1 MAFLNGSVSYARF
14 RVNGGGPK
22 RLDDHLLDKL
32 REHRIGS
39 DQILH
44 SDLEESG
51 WIGGRHLLDIE
62 FELEKNVLLDCLH
75 FGLRIDAHKPPPDL
89 IRAYE
94 QQELDVLLRQSEG
107 SGARPKFS
115 RIKKEAKEAAK
126 GRIESELKEGRY
138 RKQRQFPL
146 FLDTQRDILY
156 VSATSPAVH
165 ERLLPLFKNTFGKRL
180 EPLTAGNLAIA
191 WAEHHNQTRQLENL
205 EPSHFIPHPENGL
218 DAAYWT
224 SHDPAA
230 RDWLGNEF
238 MLWLWYTLEEET
250 DTLELEDNSDAAVL
264 IVKQLALECPWAET
278 GKETITCE
286 GPTRL
291 PEARRAIQSGKL
303 PRKAGMMLSRH
314 GQQYEFTIQAET
326 FNVSGAALPKIEKE
340 DDAPSSGHDA
350 VDNVRVRHEER
361 LEQIRHMAESIDMLY
376 GVFLKHRLRADWN
389 KMRDTI
395 RNWLRAGAGD
405 QRESRA
411 NAKPLEPVTA

>member
-14 RVNGGGPK
+14 RVHGGGPK
-22 RLDDHLLDKL
+22 RLDEHLLEKI

-39 DQILH
+39 DKILH

-51 WIGGRHLLDIE
+51 WIGGRHLLDID
-62 FELEKNVLLDCLH
+62 FDLEKNVLLDCLH

-89 IRAYE
+89 MRAYE
-94 QQELDVLLRQSEG
+94 QQEFDALLKEA
-107 SGARPKFS
+107 SGNGTPKFS
-115 RIKKEAKEAAK
+115 RIKKEAKEAAR

-156 VSATSPAVH
+156 VSATSPSVH

-180 EPLTAGNLAIA
+180 EPLTAGSLAIS
-191 WAEHHNQTRQLENL
+191 WAEHHNQSRQLENL
-205 EPSHFIPHPENGL
+205 AYAAFIPHPENGL
-218 DAAYWT
+218 DSPYWT

-238 MLWLWYTLEEET
+238 LLWLWYTLEEES
-250 DTLELEDNSDAAVL
+250 DTLEMEDNSDAAVM

-278 GKETITCE
+278 GKETISCD
-286 GPTRL
+286 GPSRL
-291 PEARRAIQSGKL
+291 PESRRAIQSGKL
-303 PRKAGMMLSRH
+303 PRKSGMMLSRH

-326 FNVSGAALPKIEKE
+326 FNISGAALPKVEK
-340 DDAPSSGHDA
+340 DDDGASTGNGA
-350 VDNVRVRHEER
+350 VDNIRVRHEER

-376 GVFLKHRLRADWN
+376 GAFLTRRLRADWG
-389 KMRDTI
+389 KSRDTI
-395 RNWLRAGAGD
+395 RAWLRAGAGD
-405 QRESRA
+405 HRNTPDPIAARE
-411 NAKPLEPVTA
+411 PMGV

>member
-1 MAFLNGSVSYARF
+1 MAFLNGSVTYSRF
-14 RVNGGGPK
+14 RVHGGGPK

-39 DQILH
+39 DKILR
-44 SDLEESG
+44 SDMEESG

-62 FELEKNVLLDCLH
+62 FDLEKNVLLDCLH
-75 FGLRIDAHKPPPDL
+75 YGLRIDAHKPPPDL
-89 IRAYE
+89 MRAYE
-94 QQELDVLLRQSEG
+94 QQEFDALLREASSVG
-107 SGARPKFS
+107 TPKIS
-115 RIKKEAKEAAK
+115 RIRKEAREAAK
-126 GRIESELKEGRY
+126 GRIEDELKEGRF
-138 RKQRQFPL
+138 RRQRQFPL

-180 EPLTAGNLAIA
+180 EPLTAGGLAIS
-191 WAEHHNQTRQLENL
+191 WAEHHNHSRQLENL
-205 EPSHFIPHPENGL
+205 EPSAFVPHPENGL
-218 DAAYWT
+218 DSPYWT

-238 MLWLWYTLEEET
+238 LLWLWYTLEEES
-250 DTLELEDNSDAAVL
+250 DTLEMEDNSDAAVVF
-264 IVKQLALECPWAET
+264 VKQLALECPWAET
-278 GKETITCE
+278 GKETISCD

-291 PEARRAIQSGKL
+291 PESRRAIQSGKL